1 MLFLH
6 CCSGCLCNA
15 YQKNANRIVRIE
27 TFLIK
32 AVNGLDS
39 VLSALRH
46 SDFQV
51 RWEMVPEVLAF
62 GDDALLPLIDLL
74 EQSQADA
81 DTDLQWC
88 LAKILGSFHC
98 PEAVLALV
106 TLLET
111 AEDED
116 LSDRVAQSLAGMGT
130 DAVAALGQCLENPSR
145 RWVAI
150 KALTQ
155 IQQPEVVPFLLD
167 AFPTVPADLRVSI
180 LEALD
185 RFQAPAI
192 TAVLQQG
199 LKDSSSEVRKV
210 AIAGFASRSETY
222 SAEERVQVIAPFL
235 NDPVIE
241 VADRTARALG
251 RLGTDVAAI
260 ALKQKCCDPHSSPA
274 LQQTLIQALGWVG
287 SKPALD
293 GLTQIWAI
301 LSQQNP
307 FPEALLQE
315 ILTSLSRVID
325 PEVQLEAA
333 ERVLAFLR
341 SPILQ
346 DAVGLQCN
354 AVYCLGR
361 LAKPSM
367 IPEIVGLLANPNYGV
382 QLHAIAALKQI
393 SAEAAYQEIQR
404 RYEAQNIPPELAE
417 GLAIALRE
425 W

>member
-1 MLFLH
+1 
-6 CCSGCLCNA
+6 
-15 YQKNANRIVRIE
+15 
-27 TFLIK
+27 
-32 AVNGLDS
+32 VNDLAS
-39 VLSALRH
+39 VLSALKDG
-46 SDFQV
+46 DFQV
-51 RWEMVPEVLAF
+51 RWEMVPEVLGF
-62 GDDALLPLIDLL
+62 GEDALPPLLALL
-74 EQSQADA
+74 EQSQEDRE
-81 DTDLQWC
+81 LRWF

-130 DAVAALGQCLENPSR
+130 DAVAALGQCLEDPSR
-145 RWVAI
+145 QWVAI

-167 AFPTVPADLRVSI
+167 AFPTVSPDLRVPI
-180 LEALD
+180 LYALD
-185 RFQAPAI
+185 RFQDPAI

-199 LKDSSSEVRKV
+199 LKDSSSDVREV
-210 AIAGFASRSETY
+210 AIAGFASRSEIY
-222 SAEERVQVIAPFL
+222 SVEERVRVIAPFL
-235 NDPVIE
+235 NDPAVE
-241 VADRTARALG
+241 VADGAARALG
-251 RLGTDVAAI
+251 RLGTEAAAI
-260 ALKQKCCDPHSSPA
+260 ALVQKCCDPHSPPV

-293 GLTQIWAI
+293 GLIQIWAI

-307 FPEALLQE
+307 LPEPLLQE
-315 ILTSLSRVID
+315 VLTSLSRVINS
-325 PEVQLEAA
+325 EVQLEAA
-333 ERVLAFLR
+333 ERILEFLS

-346 DAVGLQCN
+346 DVMGLQCN
-354 AVYCLGR
+354 AVSCLGR

-367 IPEIVGLLANPNYGV
+367 IPEIVSLLAIPHYGV

-393 SAEAAYQEIQR
+393 SAEDAYQEIQR
-404 RYEAQNIPPELAE
+404 RSKMQKIPPELAE

>member
-6 CCSGCLCNA
+6 CCSGCLFNV

-27 TFLIK
+27 TFLIE
-32 AVNGLDS
+32 AVNDLDS
-39 VLSALRH
+39 VLSALR
-46 SDFQV
+46 SGDFQA

-62 GDDALLPLIDLL
+62 GENALLPLIELL

-81 DTDLQWC
+81 ELQWF

-130 DAVAALGQCLENPSR
+130 DAVTVLGQCLEDPSR
-145 RWVAI
+145 QWVAI

-155 IQQPEVVPFLLD
+155 IQQPEAVPFLLD
-167 AFPTVPADLRVSI
+167 AFPTVSPDLRVPI
-180 LEALD
+180 LDALD
-185 RFQAPAI
+185 RFQDPAI

-210 AIAGFASRSETY
+210 AIAGFASRDETY
-222 SAEERVQVIAPFL
+222 SVEERVRVIAPFL
-235 NDPVIE
+235 NDIALE

-251 RLGTDVAAI
+251 RLGTEAAAI
-260 ALKQKCCDPHSSPA
+260 ALVQKCCDLHSPPI

-293 GLTQIWAI
+293 GLIQIWEI

-307 FPEALLQE
+307 LPEPLLQE
-315 ILTSLSRVID
+315 VLTSLSRVIA

-333 ERVLAFLR
+333 ERILEFLR
-341 SPILQ
+341 APILQ
-346 DAVGLQCN
+346 ETGLQCN
-354 AVYCLGR
+354 AVSCLGR
-361 LAKPSM
+361 LAQPSM

-393 SAEAAYQEIQR
+393 SAEDAYQEIQHR
-404 RYEAQNIPPELAE
+404 SKAQKIPPELAE
-417 GLAIALRE
+417 GLAIALKE

>member
-6 CCSGCLCNA
+6 CCPGCLYNA

-27 TFLIK
+27 TFLIE

-39 VLSALRH
+39 VLSTLRCG
-46 SDFQV
+46 DFQV

-62 GDDALLPLIDLL
+62 GEDALLPLIDLL
-74 EQSQADA
+74 EQSQAD
-81 DTDLQWC
+81 TELQWF

-116 LSDRVAQSLAGMGT
+116 LSDRVAQSLAGMGA
-130 DAVAALGQCLENPSR
+130 DAIAALGHGLEDPSR

-167 AFPTVPADLRVSI
+167 VFPTVPPDLRVPI
-180 LEALD
+180 LDALD
-185 RFQAPAI
+185 RFQDPAI

-210 AIAGFASRSETY
+210 AIAGFASRSEIY
-222 SAEERVQVIAPFL
+222 SVEERVRVIAPFL
-235 NDPVIE
+235 NDPTVE
-241 VADRTARALG
+241 VADGAARALG
-251 RLGTDVAAI
+251 RLGTEAAAI
-260 ALKQKCCDPHSSPA
+260 ALVQKCCDPQSPPV

-293 GLTQIWAI
+293 GLIQIWTI

-307 FPEALLQE
+307 LPEPLLQE
-315 ILTSLSRVID
+315 VLTSLSRVID

-333 ERVLAFLR
+333 ERILEFLS

-354 AVYCLGR
+354 AVSCLGR

-367 IPEIVGLLANPNYGV
+367 IPEIVSLLAIPSYGM

-404 RYEAQNIPPELAE
+404 RSKMQKIPPELAE

>member
-15 YQKNANRIVRIE
+15 YQENANRIVRIE
-27 TFLIK
+27 TFLIE
-32 AVNGLDS
+32 AVNDLDS
-39 VLSALRH
+39 VLSALR
-46 SDFQV
+46 SGDFQV

-62 GDDALLPLIDLL
+62 GEDALLPLIDLL
-74 EQSQADA
+74 EQSQE
-81 DTDLQWC
+81 DTELQWF

-130 DAVAALGQCLENPSR
+130 DAIAALGHCLEDPNR

-167 AFPTVPADLRVSI
+167 AFPKVPSDLRVPI
-180 LEALD
+180 LDALD
-185 RFQAPAI
+185 RFQDPNIA
-192 TAVLQQG
+192 AVLQQG
-199 LKDSSSEVRKV
+199 LKDSNSGVRKV
-210 AIAGFASRSETY
+210 AIAGFASRNEIY
-222 SAEERVQVIAPFL
+222 SAEERVQVIVPFL
-235 NDPVIE
+235 NDPAIE
-241 VADRTARALG
+241 VADRAARALG
-251 RLGTDVAAI
+251 RLGTEAAAI
-260 ALKQKCCDPHSSPA
+260 ALVQKCCDPHSPPI

-293 GLTQIWAI
+293 GLIQIWEI

-307 FPEALLQE
+307 LPELLLQE
-315 ILTSLSRVID
+315 VLASLSRVID
-325 PEVQLEAA
+325 SEVQLEAA
-333 ERVLAFLR
+333 ERILEFL
-341 SPILQ
+341 SLPILQ
-346 DAVGLQCN
+346 HAVGLQCN
-354 AVYCLGR
+354 AVSCLGR
-361 LAKPSM
+361 LAKTSM
-367 IPEIVGLLANPNYGV
+367 IPEIIDLLAIPNYGV
-382 QLHAIAALKQI
+382 QLHIIAALKHI
-393 SAEAAYQEIQR
+393 SAEEAYQEIQR
-404 RYEAQNIPPELAE
+404 RSKMQKIPPELAE